1 MGSSGTG
8 EPVARA
14 TAEKGVARRP
24 FFEFRDGAETRS
36 FTLGDEADR
45 LSIGRG
51 EGIDLRL
58 DFDGTVSALHAELER
73 LGMQWVV
80 SDDGLS
86 RHGTYLNGERIT
98 GRARLRD
105 GDELRLGTTILTFRQ
120 PAAGGAE
127 LPAAPTAAPPV
138 EQRPVQL
145 TERQREI
152 LIELARPF
160 GGDHAYP
167 SPATNRQIAD
177 ATHLSVDAVKR
188 HLRILFERFGIS
200 SLPQNEKRVRLVELA
215 LQSNLISKRELTPP
229 QP

>member
-14 TAEKGVARRP
+14 RAEKGIARSP
-24 FFEFRDGAETRS
+24 FLEFRADGEERR
-36 FTLGDEADR
+36 FTLDDELDR
-45 LSIGRG
+45 VSIGRG
-51 EGIDLRL
+51 SGIDLRL
-58 DFDGTVSALHAELER
+58 DFDDTVSALHAELER

-86 RHGTYLNGERIT
+86 RHGTYLNGERIV
-98 GRARLRD
+98 GRSRLRD
-105 GDELRLGTTILTFRQ
+105 GDELRVGMTTLTFRQ
-120 PAAGGAE
+120 PAAGGGE

-138 EQRPVQL
+138 QMQPAKL
-145 TERQREI
+145 SERQREV

-160 GGDHAYP
+160 AGDRPYP
-167 SPATNRQIAD
+167 TPSTNRQIAE

-188 HLRILFERFGIS
+188 HLRILFERFGIG

-215 LQSNLISKRELTPP
+215 LETNLISKRELSPP
-229 QP
+229 EP